1 MRWESGKT
9 RMGEDG
15 IPWIDPHVHILPPRR
30 MRGLVRWVK
39 GFTPDFPIS
48 EDITREEILAD
59 LRESEISFFFN
70 LVFPLW
76 EEETADLNRF
86 NRDLCAGIEGAIP
99 FGSLHIE
106 TPDKEKEARRCLED
120 YGFLGMKLHP
130 FAQRFPAF
138 TPEMRPL
145 FEVLDEHGKPL
156 LVHTGFDEFYGMFM
170 DLEAMESVIR
180 DYPRMQVV
188 AVHSLFPRFEL
199 AHRLLGEYP
208 NFWLDMTNTISCMRM
223 YEELRSGR
231 EDLPPLASSLE
242 VEEVERNHGHFYRL
256 FEDYPERIMYG
267 TDFPVG
273 FGYHPALLEDLR
285 FFSFPR
291 EVEECLLHGTVCRL
305 LSVCGGPDLMASLPW
320 TPGAEDDH

>member
-9 RMGEDG
+9 RMGENG

-39 GFTPDFPIS
+39 GFTPGFPIS
-48 EDITREEILAD
+48 EDISREEILAD
-59 LRESEISFFFN
+59 LRESEIPFFFN

-86 NRDLCAGIEGAIP
+86 NRELCAGIEEAMP

-106 TPDKEKEARRCLED
+106 TPDKEGEARRCIEE

-138 TPEMRPL
+138 VPEMSPL
-145 FEVLDEHGKPL
+145 FEVLNEHGRPL
-156 LVHTGFDEFYGMFM
+156 LVHTGFDDFYGMYM
-170 DLEAMESVIR
+170 DLEAMEGVIR
-180 DYPRMQVV
+180 EYPRMQVV

-199 AHRLLGEYP
+199 AHRLLGTYP

-223 YEELRSGR
+223 YEELRGGR
-231 EDLPPLASSLE
+231 EDLSPLASSLE
-242 VEEVERNHGHFYRL
+242 VEEVERNHAHFYRL
-256 FEDYPERIMYG
+256 FEDFPERIMYG

-273 FGYHPALLEDLR
+273 FGYHPALLDDLR

-291 EVEECLLHGTVCRL
+291 EVEEYLLYRTVCRL
-305 LSVCGGPDLMASLPW
+305 VSMCGGPDLEARLSAS
-320 TPGAEDDH
+320 GGEG